1 VSLSTADES
10 ALSQPGN
17 PSPRLS
23 LPGLRSAGRT
33 ILEPFVYGVLPG
45 LLLTL
50 VVAASVHNH
59 FAFDFHQFWQGGRD
73 VVHGQSPYPAA
84 GSIPA
89 SGDQRL
95 DAVAVQHV
103 YRFPYPAPAALLM
116 TPFGLLPFALAA
128 AIFLL
133 LSIVSVV
140 LALRLLEVTDW
151 RCYGIVFASIT
162 TLGAVRLGT
171 FTPILL
177 LGIAVAWRFRNRPTI
192 CGAAVCGLVAVKVF
206 LWPLLVWLAFS
217 RRTGTAAL
225 AAAGVAIATLGSWV
239 VIGFTSMD
247 DYPHLLSSLAAS
259 VQGKS
264 WSFVALALSLGATA
278 VTAKAL
284 SLVVGVALLGVA
296 AVRAR
301 ARQDA
306 SSFTFAIGAALVLSP
321 IVWLHY
327 FLLLVAPLAIGFP
340 TLSLAWAI
348 PLIFWA
354 WPLQES
360 RGNTWT
366 ISLGLFA
373 LAWVSALMVGRP
385 RRAFN

>member
-1 VSLSTADES
+1 LTTADDVTLDRRARARLTPRGLVS
-10 ALSQPGN
+10 AS
-17 PSPRLS
+17 
-23 LPGLRSAGRT
+23 RT
-33 ILEPFVYGVLPG
+33 VAAPLVYGVLPG

-50 VVAASVHNH
+50 MVAGSVHHH

-84 GSIPA
+84 GSIPV

-116 TPFGLLPFALAA
+116 TPFGALPFGLAA
-128 AIFLL
+128 TVFLL

-140 LALRLLEVTDW
+140 AALRLLDVTDW

-177 LGIAVAWRFRNRPTI
+177 LGIALAWRFRNRPTI
-192 CGAAVCGLVAVKVF
+192 CAAAVCALIAVKLF
-206 LWPLLVWLAFS
+206 LWPLLVWLLFS
-217 RRTGTAAL
+217 RRVGTAAL
-225 AAAGVAIATLGSWV
+225 AAAGVAVATLGSWAL
-239 VIGFTSMD
+239 IGFGSMD

-264 WSFVALALSLGATA
+264 WSFVAFALSLGATA
-278 VTAKAL
+278 ATAKAL
-284 SLVVGVALLGVA
+284 SFGVGVALLGVA
-296 AVRAR
+296 AVSAR
-301 ARQDA
+301 TRQDA

-327 FLLLVAPLAIGFP
+327 FLLLVAPLAIAFP
-340 TLSLAWAI
+340 TLSPAWAI

-354 WPLQES
+354 WPLQEA
-360 RGNTWT
+360 RGDTWT

-373 LAWVSALMVGRP
+373 LACVSALMVGRP
-385 RRAFN
+385 RRALN